1 MCINPLL
8 YICRVMDRVTINN
21 KKHFTFD
28 LSHHSFDKAKKD
40 MIIKATLENHKVEM
54 PPVIDRR
61 DHITSKALACPGDYR
76 GLPTTPVGST
86 SRMIRTQPH
95 LVTPVNQ
102 GVFLF
107 GLFLQRW
114 IFLLQPTFDCLWVL
128 FIGTPDWLLGCETPT
143 QEIPTHCPY
152 RKLNTESFI
161 NQLRYSFSSPQIKGK
176 FQLLRMTVC
185 YRLRYLSCLTGKEGT
200 PFRTTFLFRLKRFL
214 SISTILLY
222 PFTNRLSRYTEYLG
236 YFNLSLTLSIT
247 AWTAFFEYL
256 PELQVE
262 GNEHLLFSCL
272 YFIKFVIENANYIM
286 L

>member
-114 IFLLQPTFDCLWVL
+114 IC
-128 FIGTPDWLLGCETPT
+128 
-143 QEIPTHCPY
+143 
-152 RKLNTESFI
+152 
-161 NQLRYSFSSPQIKGK
+161 
-176 FQLLRMTVC
+176 
-185 YRLRYLSCLTGKEGT
+185 
-200 PFRTTFLFRLKRFL
+200 
-214 SISTILLY
+214 LLY
-222 PFTNRLSRYTEYLG
+222 TSDAADDLLCVDLG
-236 YFNLSLTLSIT
+236 GRRI
-247 AWTAFFEYL
+247 
-256 PELQVE
+256 
-262 GNEHLLFSCL
+262 
-272 YFIKFVIENANYIM
+272 IK
-286 L
+286 